1 MFLIQALVDE
11 AEWHQGPPGKSFVRL
26 VIRLDA
32 DRAVHKDVHKDKE
45 SQEMQAT
52 TKVTQRTVTS
62 AAGTAVT
69 VLAFSGDISSASKDA
84 ILEAYQ
90 GLGEAATSVLL
101 DFTAVDYINS
111 SGIAIIIQLLLEAS
125 KSGARKVG
133 IFGLSAHFQKV
144 FTMVGINKYASLYP
158 NEQAALA

>member
-1 MFLIQALVDE
+1 
-11 AEWHQGPPGKSFVRL
+11 
-26 VIRLDA
+26 
-32 DRAVHKDVHKDKE
+32 
-45 SQEMQAT
+45 MQAT
-52 TKVTQRTVTS
+52 TKVTQRTATS
-62 AAGTAVT
+62 AAGTPIA

-84 ILEAYQ
+84 ILEAYHA
-90 GLGEAATSVLL
+90 LDAATTSVLL

-125 KSGARKVG
+125 KSGTRKVS

-144 FTMVGINKYASLYP
+144 FTMVGINKYASLFP